1 MNEKILERKLREA
14 VKSLGG
20 IALKFSSVFY
30 TGMPDRIVLMEGGKL
45 FFVEL
50 KSTGGTPSPRQRIVH
65 QMLQKLGFEVWVID
79 TPELLQEF
87 LKHIQK

>member
-20 IALKFSSVFY
+20 LALKFASPFY
-30 TGMPDRIVLMEGGKL
+30 TGMPDRIILMEGGKQY
-45 FFVEL
+45 FVEV
-50 KSTGGTPSPRQRIVH
+50 KSTGETPTPRQRIVH
-65 QMLQKLGFEVWVID
+65 KSLRKMGFEVWVID
-79 TPELLQEF
+79 APEILQEF